1 MRAWLGHTRRGREL
15 DPAAKVA
22 DGIAVL
28 RPAIGDAVLDAVR
41 GSGGGLVAVPE
52 RALLG
57 AVASLAARAGAP
69 SRPARRPWP
78 GSPSPSHTAW

>member
-1 MRAWLGHTRRGREL
+1 MRAWLGHSHRGREL
-15 DPAAKVA
+15 HPAAKVA

-41 GSGGGLVAVPE
+41 GSGGGLVVVSE

-69 SRPARRPWP
+69 SRPARQPWP
-78 GSPSPSHTAW
+78 GSPSPPSTAW